1 MCETFNF
8 NFIPA
13 KCEPYSEA
21 ACITALQS
29 IGYQTA
35 TMENSGYDF
44 LGDYGNKGMGNG
56 NLVSSKILSMNIHN
70 IQFNKYDVL

>member
-1 MCETFNF
+1 MYETFNF

-29 IGYQTA
+29 IGYQIS
-35 TMENSGYDF
+35 TMENSGFDF
-44 LGDYGNKGMGNG
+44 SGNYFLKGTRNG
-56 NLVSSKILSMNIHN
+56 NLVYSEILSMNIHE
-70 IQFNKYDVL
+70 IQSPKYEV

>member
-1 MCETFNF
+1 MYETFNF

-29 IGYQTA
+29 IGYQIA
-35 TMENSGYDF
+35 TVENCGYDF
-44 LGDYGNKGMGNG
+44 LGDYGTKGTGNG
-56 NLVSSKILSMNIHN
+56 NMVYS
-70 IQFNKYDVL
+70 